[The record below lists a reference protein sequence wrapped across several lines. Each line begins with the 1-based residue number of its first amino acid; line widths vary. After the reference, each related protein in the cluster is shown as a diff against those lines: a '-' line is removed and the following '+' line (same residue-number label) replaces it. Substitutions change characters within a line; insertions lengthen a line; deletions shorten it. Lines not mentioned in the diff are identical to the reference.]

1 MGTIQKGILGGF
13 SGKVGTVIGGNWKGI
28 DYMRSKSNR
37 RNFTPS
43 LKQLEQQQKFA
54 LMMRFLQPMSA
65 LLKVSFH
72 DFAIKKTG
80 VNSAFSYNLKNAITG
95 VYPAFS
101 IAFPQVLVSRGD
113 LPNVLAPAVT
123 SGAGS
128 VLTFS
133 WTDNSG
139 VAGASATDASI
150 FVAYCPVLMQSIY
163 SVSDATR
170 ADLTGDFNLASFAGK
185 QVETY
190 IGFISADGRS
200 VATSLYTGQVTVS

>member
-13 SGKVGTVIGGNWKGI
+13 SGKVGTVIGGTWKGI

-43 LKQLEQQQKFA
+43 LKQLEQQMKFA
-54 LMMRFLQPMSA
+54 MMMRFLQPLSA
-65 LLKVSFH
+65 LLKVSFQ
-72 DFAIKKTG
+72 DFAIRKTG
-80 VNSAFSYNLKNAITG
+80 GNSAFSYNLKNAITG
-95 VYPAFS
+95 TYPAFS
-101 IAFPQVLVSRGD
+101 IAFPQVLISRGD

-139 VAGASATDASI
+139 VAGAAATDVSI
-150 FVAYCPVLMQSIY
+150 FVAYCPSLMQSIY
-163 SVSDATR
+163 TVGDATR
-170 ADLTGDFNLASFAGK
+170 AGLTGDFNLASFAGR
-185 QVETY
+185 QVETF
-190 IGFISADGRS
+190 IGFISAEGHS